1 MRIDK
6 GLDLHRP
13 DAVTADEMA
22 AFRAAYERS
31 HGGVLDAYEFWL
43 ENDPRVVKSH
53 RLQAFYTASD
63 EGRSLPLHGTLGFLH
78 LYTVM
83 AYDFGIAYEVNHART
98 LGASK
103 KAVLQ
108 TIELAFI
115 HSGPR
120 GIGTARQ
127 AAKSILDDWPDADAD
142 TTNTTGSTGATEGGA
157 DMSAAFPPGWSAEP
171 DLFRIDLDLTT
182 AALSETEMAAIRSW
196 YIGLAGEV
204 PGHVEFLAAGRPGLL
219 KAHLDRMCRA
229 MQGPLPKQMLA
240 FLLLQLSVARA
251 NPAGIRESALLGRGL
266 GMTTDQ
272 LFEAAGWG
280 AMYGGL
286 SALTLAH
293 DAAADVFG
301 LRSA

>member
-53 RLQAFYTASD
+53 RLQAFYTAGD

-127 AAKSILDDWPDADAD
+127 AAKSILDAWPDSDAD
-142 TTNTTGSTGATEGGA
+142 SGDAGDSCGYEA

-182 AALSETEMAAIRSW
+182 AALSAAELAAIRSW
-196 YIGLAGEV
+196 YTGLAGEV
-204 PGHVEFLAAGRPGLL
+204 PGHVEFLSAGRPGLL
-219 KAHLDRMCRA
+219 KAHLDRLCRA

-272 LFEAAGWG
+272 LFEAAAWG

-286 SALTLAH
+286 SALTLAY

-301 LRSA
+301 VRSA